1 MGEGLGGGEAAQLLR
16 DRLMDAID
24 ICQDFVV
31 PKPQNAI
38 SLALQE
44 PTSLGLP
51 GRRAVVLAAVDF
63 HDQPGLVAHKIGNVA
78 ADRHLAAE
86 LIPCHSM
93 GAQYLPDP
101 PLRLG
106 HVLP

>member
-1 MGEGLGGGEAAQLLR
+1 MGEGLGGGEAAQLLS

-44 PTSLGLP
+44 PSSLGLP
-51 GRRAVVLAAVDF
+51 GRRAVLYLYG
-63 HDQPGLVAHKIGNVA
+63 H
-78 ADRHLAAE
+78 RHPE
-86 LIPCHSM
+86 RVRDCHCGSWRCLISTW
-93 GAQYLPDP
+93 
-101 PLRLG
+101 
-106 HVLP
+106 